1 MNRPDTNPYSN
12 NNTNDKDNTMD
23 TIING
28 TFQHVGDDGTIYTTG
43 DYETV
48 GKAYAASGFTGRL
61 VKAPEPATAPAVPEP
76 GTVTPTVAT
85 GVVSQVALA
94 RQAEVDAALRALG
107 IAPTPPVYA
116 AGSVVHPVGVDNFRI
131 SRQEWSA
138 LPTVDEGV
146 AAVVERIRAEKR
158 KDILVKVTDLRMN
171 DDGTITR
178 GTGDLGV
185 ERNALRQLLARA
197 RVFPD
202 AFRVMEK
209 APPAARAAFFN
220 DMVKHY
226 GKELGDARMTIRARV
241 NPATNTPQAY
251 AVVGPGYAAFDA
263 DRVAAMLPE
272 AFRGRD
278 ARAEIVY
285 DPASTSLKADVLY
298 HADHVTDLSAGDV
311 FKGGLR
317 IGTADDAS
325 SSIYGGPLA
334 YRNLCLNLIIIATET
349 ADMFR
354 RIHRGSVGDIAHAV
368 ANAADR
374 VNDAFDSFAHL
385 WGRAR
390 TPVSG
395 IEIYGGTYSSV
406 PDALTA
412 LVDGGRIDLGV
423 ARDTAVEWLLAGYDA
438 EPGDTFADV
447 LNAVTR
453 VHSLEKVPAWA
464 ASRAEGAAGRI
475 LSDVMA

>member
-1 MNRPDTNPYSN
+1 VNRPDINPYNVNTSN
-12 NNTNDKDNTMD
+12 KDNTMD
-23 TIING
+23 NIITG
-28 TFQHVGDDGTIYTTG
+28 TFHHLNDDGSILLTG

-48 GKAYAASGFTGRL
+48 GKSYAASGFTGRL
-61 VKAPEPATAPAVPEP
+61 VKAPEPATAPAIPEA
-76 GTVTPTVAT
+76 GTVTLTGGTAT
-85 GVVSQVALA
+85 VSQVALA

-116 AGSVVHPVGVDNFRI
+116 AGSIVNSVGVDNFRL
-131 SRQEWSA
+131 SRQEWAA

-146 AAVVERIRAEKR
+146 KDVVDRIRAERR

-178 GTGDLGV
+178 GTGNLGV
-185 ERNALRQLLARA
+185 ERNALRQLLGRA

-209 APPAARAAFFN
+209 APPATRAAFFN

-226 GKELGDARMTIRARV
+226 AKDLGDARMTIRARV
-241 NPATNTPQAY
+241 NPSTNVPQAY

-263 DRVAAMLPE
+263 DRVVAMLPE

-285 DPASTSLKADVLY
+285 DPGSTSLKADVLY

-354 RIHRGSVGDIAHAV
+354 RIHRGSIGDIAREV
-368 ANAADR
+368 ANAADG
-374 VNDAFDSFAHL
+374 VNAAFDSFAHL
-385 WGRAR
+385 WGKSR
-390 TPVSG
+390 TPVG
-395 IEIYGGTYSSV
+395 RVEIYGNTYSTV

-412 LVDGGRIDLGV
+412 LVDSGKVDLAV
-423 ARDTAVEWLLAGYDA
+423 ARDTAVEWLLAGYEA

-453 VHSLEKVPAWA
+453 LHSLEKVPAVVA
-464 ASRAEGAAGRI
+464 ARAEAVAGR
-475 LSDVMA
+475 LLTDVMA